1 MNTCQRPL
9 IPPKTHPIE
18 TGRYFI
24 GTREVRRM
32 YTNIKQWVEN
42 RAPGGIAYGRPRLGK
57 TTAIR
62 YLEKE
67 LPIDFGEDITILK
80 LKCEQNTRIN
90 ENTYYEEILKQLGH
104 ALPYSGRKTIKSDR
118 LYKFLQEKAEH
129 SSSNR
134 IVLFIDDAQ
143 RLVPLQYNILMDIYN
158 YLIDCGI
165 SMTAILVGQEELKHV
180 RSAFINA
187 KQGQIVGRFMV
198 HEYKFSGIKSK
209 DELQTCLNGY
219 DSLSEYPD
227 QSGWSYTRYYFPDAY
242 EQGFRLEQCTE
253 ELFLTIENARKVKG
267 ITKPLEIPMQY
278 LTLTVEY
285 VFKKY
290 GVNGKNVSNLSQV
303 HWLDGLKESGYILNE
318 LYNDLI

>member
-1 MNTCQRPL
+1 
-9 IPPKTHPIE
+9 
-18 TGRYFI
+18 
-24 GTREVRRM
+24 
-32 YTNIKQWVEN
+32 
-42 RAPGGIAYGRPRLGK
+42 
-57 TTAIR
+57 
-62 YLEKE
+62 
-67 LPIDFGEDITILK
+67 
-80 LKCEQNTRIN
+80 
-90 ENTYYEEILKQLGH
+90 
-104 ALPYSGRKTIKSDR
+104 
-118 LYKFLQEKAEH
+118 
-129 SSSNR
+129 
-134 IVLFIDDAQ
+134 
-143 RLVPLQYNILMDIYN
+143 MDIYN

-198 HEYKFSGIKSK
+198 YEYKFSGIKSK

-227 QSGWSYTRYYFPDAY
+227 QSGWSYTRYYFPNAY

-290 GVNGKNVSNLSQV
+290 GVNGRNVSNLSQV

-318 LYNDLI
+318 L